1 MKTLHLLR
9 HAKSDW
15 GDDSLTDHE
24 RPLAP
29 RGIKAAGRL
38 AQHLKQEPIELDLVL
53 CSTAR
58 RARETM
64 ELIRPALGKV
74 EVAIEDDLY
83 GAGADE
89 LIRRVK
95 RVPAKIEAVMVI
107 GHNPGMEEVAG
118 LLLGLDKAPGHFPT
132 CALASL
138 RILSRDWRSIRSGD
152 AELIA
157 FLTPK
162 EI

>member
-1 MKTLHLLR
+1 VKTLHLLR

-29 RGIKAAGRL
+29 RGVKAAGKL
-38 AQHLKQEPIELDLVL
+38 AEHLKREPIELDLVL

-58 RARETM
+58 RARETL
-64 ELIRPALGKV
+64 ELIRPSLGKV
-74 EVAIEDDLY
+74 EVAIDDDLY

-89 LIRRVK
+89 MIRRVK
-95 RVPAKIEAVMVI
+95 RVPARTEAVMLV

-138 RILSRDWRSIRSGD
+138 RILSRDWRSIKPGE